1 MRVLTPMWP
10 TSAPGLAQ
18 VCSYS
23 ASLIDLMGPTAPPPS
38 VAPQVQLGAIGAAAS
53 AVLSSDEAKAE
64 LQRVR
69 QQVGELEGSLQVRR
83 AIGLH
88 NTISNVGT
96 VTCTHVRARLHALT
110 HARTHASM
118 RACER
123 ACTRMHSRMLQ
134 CVHANAHAHACTH
147 ACFNACMRTRMHA
160 HARIEACAHT
170 LLAHARC

>member
-1 MRVLTPMWP
+1 MWGVPVQLLRVLTPMWPTSAPVLTPMWP

-83 AIGLH
+83 GCRPSQSATLA
-88 NTISNVGT
+88 T
-96 VTCTHVRARLHALT
+96 VTCTQ
-110 HARTHASM
+110 
-118 RACER
+118 
-123 ACTRMHSRMLQ
+123 CTRTLTRL
-134 CVHANAHAHACTH
+134 NACTH
-147 ACFNACMRTRMHA
+147 ARFNACMRTRMHT
-160 HARIEACAHT
+160 HARIEAWAHT
-170 LLAHARC
+170 LLTRARC

>member
-1 MRVLTPMWP
+1 MPMWGVPVQLLRVLTPMWP

-88 NTISNVGT
+88 NQQRWHG
-96 VTCTHVRARLHALT
+96 HMHA
-110 HARTHASM
+110 M
-118 RACER
+118 C
-123 ACTRMHSRMLQ
+123 
-134 CVHANAHAHACTH
+134 AHAYTP
-147 ACFNACMRTRMHA
+147 
-160 HARIEACAHT
+160 
-170 LLAHARC
+170 

>member
-1 MRVLTPMWP
+1 MCGVPVQLLRFLTPMWP

-38 VAPQVQLGAIGAAAS
+38 AAPQVQLGAGATAS

-83 AIGLH
+83 VYL
-88 NTISNVGT
+88 
-96 VTCTHVRARLHALT
+96 
-110 HARTHASM
+110 
-118 RACER
+118 
-123 ACTRMHSRMLQ
+123 
-134 CVHANAHAHACTH
+134 
-147 ACFNACMRTRMHA
+147 
-160 HARIEACAHT
+160 
-170 LLAHARC
+170 